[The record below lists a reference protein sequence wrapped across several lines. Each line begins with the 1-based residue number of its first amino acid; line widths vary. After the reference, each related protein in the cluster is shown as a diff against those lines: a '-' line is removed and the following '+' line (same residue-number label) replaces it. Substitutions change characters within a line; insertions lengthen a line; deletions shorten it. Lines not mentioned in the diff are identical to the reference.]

1 MPLGRYF
8 RGLTSFDLLGNLIPG
23 LLTLLAVLLFLPGP
37 PLPSDLLGYSF
48 FVVLAFVVGSVVQ
61 AHASKAGGERTSFE
75 KTMQAAESLPELSRT
90 DEESQRTV
98 KSGCAAVSATLSL
111 LHAVAGP
118 LFWWC
123 LPERGERL
131 DDAILVN
138 TIWDDLSAKFGIPD
152 NTDSIGVLYH
162 LMSSRVDDAQ
172 SPSRA
177 VRMQAIRNFQRG
189 LWIAAWY
196 STALII
202 VVLILDGNFDVG
214 ETVYRGVV
222 YTRPAYFDYWTPLW
236 NLVVVGT
243 LAVVC
248 FWSLFESFEE
258 DYVEYLFVDY
268 AIGTETPTRAVQFSE
283 QGTVNVGGSLSGQ
296 IGVDPESLAAAVELA
311 DGSDKKRDQAESPTA
326 DETVSEDRAEE

>member
-23 LLTLLAVLLFLPGP
+23 LLTLLAVLLSLPGQ
-37 PLPSDLLGYSF
+37 PLPSGLLGYSL

-75 KTMQAAESLPELSRT
+75 KTMQAAESLPELSKT
-90 DEESQRTV
+90 DEGPQSESEG
-98 KSGCAAVSATLSL
+98 SGRAGPFVLAL
-111 LHAVAGP
+111 LHAVVGP

-138 TIWDDLSAKFGIPD
+138 TIWDDISANFDIPD

-196 STALII
+196 STVSILL
-202 VVLILDGNFDVG
+202 VLVLDGNFDVG
-214 ETVYRGVV
+214 ETVYGGVA
-222 YTRPAYFDYWTPLW
+222 YTRPAYYDYWTPLW
-236 NLVVVGT
+236 NLLVVGVV
-243 LAVVC
+243 AVVC

-268 AIGTETPTRAVQFSE
+268 AIGTETPTRSVQFSE
-283 QGTVNVGGSLSGQ
+283 RGTLNVGGSLSGE
-296 IGVDPESLAAAVELA
+296 IVANPDSLETAVGLVAEL
-311 DGSDKKRDQAESPTA
+311 DGRRDQAESPTG
-326 DETVSEDRAEE
+326 DETASDDCVDE